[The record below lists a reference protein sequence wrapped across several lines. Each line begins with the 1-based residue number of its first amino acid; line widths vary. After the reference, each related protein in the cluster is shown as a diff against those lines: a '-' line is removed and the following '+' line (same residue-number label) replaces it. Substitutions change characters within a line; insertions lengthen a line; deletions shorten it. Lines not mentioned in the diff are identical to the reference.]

1 MFSSRSFLVFGLIL
15 RSLIHLELIFAYSVK
30 KWVFSAGSAG
40 KESAYNVGDLGSIS
54 GLKNDLNLFIFNV
67 AVQLSQYYL

>member
-1 MFSSRSFLVFGLIL
+1 MTSSKSFIVSGLTFRSI
-15 RSLIHLELIFAYSVK
+15 IHLSLFLHIVLK